1 MTTIEESAAFIKK
14 YIYDESAGVDNFGH
28 KKLAGAGK
36 YVAQEITKKLSADE
50 DIKLFM
56 EQTGMYVEDLYT
68 IPEVRTITPSHL
80 VRAGTTLAYDANFGM
95 TAGANA
101 VNLLLKG
108 LSGVT
113 VLSLIHI

>member
-1 MTTIEESAAFIKK
+1 
-14 YIYDESAGVDNFGH
+14 
-28 KKLAGAGK
+28 
-36 YVAQEITKKLSADE
+36 
-50 DIKLFM
+50 M

-113 VLSLIHI
+113 VCGNSGKTVYYMETHEAIKQRHVDLDEVTLFEQLGFCFGRVRSSYEPECKKTSGPIDRIY